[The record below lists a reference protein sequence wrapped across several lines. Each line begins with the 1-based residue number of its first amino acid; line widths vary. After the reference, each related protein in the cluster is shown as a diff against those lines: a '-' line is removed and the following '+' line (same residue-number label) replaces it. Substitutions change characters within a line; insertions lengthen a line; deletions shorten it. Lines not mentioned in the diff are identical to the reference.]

1 MVQLLELSAKKYDAA
16 SRSGEVTAFPCSEC
30 TSRYSPRG
38 QMFNG
43 ISSDVPRHQ
52 YGVLQAHFAMRDDR
66 YGHGGKSA
74 DDLQAAK
81 DLDVDSID

>member
-1 MVQLLELSAKKYDAA
+1 
-16 SRSGEVTAFPCSEC
+16 
-30 TSRYSPRG
+30 
-38 QMFNG
+38 MFNG

-52 YGVLQAHFAMRDDR
+52 YGVLQAQFAMRDDR